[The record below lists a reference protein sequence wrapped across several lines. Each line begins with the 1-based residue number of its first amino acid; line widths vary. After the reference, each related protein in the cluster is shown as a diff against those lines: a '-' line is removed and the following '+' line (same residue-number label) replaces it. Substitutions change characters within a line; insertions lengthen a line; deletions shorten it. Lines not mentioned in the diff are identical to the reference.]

1 MDRRQKKTR
10 NAIFQAL
17 SKLLETTRFEHITV
31 QQIIDEA
38 DIGRSTFYA
47 HFETKDELLKA
58 LCTDIFQHVFSEEL
72 IAEQTHDFSSD
83 NSLRSKVTHILYH
96 LREKKEISNI
106 FTLDSS
112 ELFVRCFRGYLV
124 ELFSQYEDNYPEKI
138 PAEFVKNHLAG
149 SFVEMVRWWCLKGM
163 KDSPEEITEY
173 YMTLI
178 ASTFY

>member
-17 SKLLETTRFEHITV
+17 SKLLETTRFEYITV

-38 DIGRSTFYA
+38 NIGRSTFYA

-58 LCTDIFQHVFSEEL
+58 LCTEIFQHVFSEQL
-72 IAEQTHDFSSD
+72 MAEQTHDFSSD

-96 LREKKEISNI
+96 LREKKEITAI

-112 ELFVRCFRGYLV
+112 ELFVGCFRGYLV
-124 ELFSQYEDNYPEKI
+124 ELFSQYEDSYPEKI
-138 PAEFVKNHLAG
+138 PAEFVKNHLTG
-149 SFVEMVRWWCLKGM
+149 SFIEMVRWWCLKGM

-173 YMTLI
+173 YMAVTAPI
-178 ASTFY
+178 FC